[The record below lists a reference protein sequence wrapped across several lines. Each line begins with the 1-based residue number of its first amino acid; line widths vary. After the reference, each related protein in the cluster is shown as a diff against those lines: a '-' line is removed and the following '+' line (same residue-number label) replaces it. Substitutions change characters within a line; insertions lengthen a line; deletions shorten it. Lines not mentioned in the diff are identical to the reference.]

1 MGSNKGMGE
10 KSRLSQDEV
19 NMKEL
24 QYAVDN
30 VNLINKIEIQTSK
43 EVFDISSHLNYT
55 FKGKVVISIEAVESG
70 NLSFLEKYVDSFEPI
85 LESEIITTKPFSV
98 TINGAI
104 GEEVV
109 FGDQQELNDPVYK
122 IGAYLYEDVPH
133 TGEEVTSSSKKEL
146 LERAS
151 ILNIHLVFKKADD
164 KSLRPFKK
172 ENDLVRYCGG
182 LSELGFMLADIEL
195 LKKFLENKEF
205 NNDLIEEFTT
215 TELANDIFNEGLM
228 VLSWGN
234 TPWVYYILS
243 CCESNMQSPFIGD
256 ETPYNG
262 KYYLKEDIKEV
273 SVIPGHALRNWE
285 ELTKVNWPKITI
297 KGKGD
302 FISLKLY
309 VKSALSQSDSNY
321 PIPTF
326 TITREDKDPVSE
338 PLLES
343 YIFP

>member
-1 MGSNKGMGE
+1 
-10 KSRLSQDEV
+10 
-19 NMKEL
+19 MKQL

-30 VNLINKIEIQTSK
+30 VNLINKIEIRTSK

-55 FKGKVVISIEAVESG
+55 FKGKVAINVEEVESG
-70 NLSFLEKYVDSFEPI
+70 SLSFLERYVDNFETI
-85 LESEIITTKPFSV
+85 LESEIITNKPFNV
-98 TINGAI
+98 TIKGAKE
-104 GEEVV
+104 EEVI
-109 FGDQQELNDPVYK
+109 FGDEQGLNEPVYK
-122 IGAYLYEDVPH
+122 VGAYLYKDVPH
-133 TGEEVTSSSKKEL
+133 AGEEVTSSSKKEL

-164 KSLRPFKK
+164 KPLRPLRK

-195 LKKFLENKEF
+195 LKNFLENKEF

-228 VLSWGN
+228 ILSWGN

-243 CCESNMQSPFIGD
+243 CCESNIQSPFIGD

-285 ELTKVNWPKITI
+285 ELTKVNWPKIKI

-302 FISLKLY
+302 FISLKVY
-309 VKSALSQSDSNY
+309 VKSAFSQSDSNY
-321 PIPTF
+321 PIPSF
-326 TITREDKDPVSE
+326 IITREDKAPVSE

>member
-19 NMKEL
+19 NMKQL

-30 VNLINKIEIQTSK
+30 VNLINKIEIRTSK

-55 FKGKVVISIEAVESG
+55 FKGKVAINVEEVESG
-70 NLSFLEKYVDSFEPI
+70 SLSFLERYVDNFETI
-85 LESEIITTKPFSV
+85 LESEIITNKPFNV
-98 TINGAI
+98 TIKGAKE
-104 GEEVV
+104 EEVI
-109 FGDQQELNDPVYK
+109 FGDEQGLNEPVYK
-122 IGAYLYEDVPH
+122 VGAYLYEDVPH
-133 TGEEVTSSSKKEL
+133 AGEEVTSSSKKEL

-164 KSLRPFKK
+164 KPLRPLRK

-195 LKKFLENKEF
+195 LKNFLENKEF

-228 VLSWGN
+228 ILSWGN

-243 CCESNMQSPFIGD
+243 CCESNIQSPFIGD

-285 ELTKVNWPKITI
+285 ELTKVNWPKIKI

-309 VKSALSQSDSNY
+309 VKSAFSQSDSNY
-321 PIPTF
+321 PIPSF
-326 TITREDKDPVSE
+326 IITREDKVPVSE

>member
-1 MGSNKGMGE
+1 MGSNKRVGE

-30 VNLINKIEIQTSK
+30 VNLIKKIEIKTSK
-43 EVFDISSHLNYT
+43 GVFDIFSYLDYN
-55 FKGKVVISIEAVESG
+55 FKGKVAINVEVIESG
-70 NLSFLEKYVDSFEPI
+70 EVSFLERYVDNFESI
-85 LESEIITTKPFSV
+85 LEAEIITNNQFSV
-98 TINGAI
+98 SIKGAI
-104 GEEVV
+104 GEDVI
-109 FGDQQELNDPVYK
+109 FDAQQELNEPVYK
-122 IGAYLYEDVPH
+122 IAAYLYEDVPH
-133 TGEEVTSSSKKEL
+133 TGEEVNSPSKKEL

-151 ILNIHLVFKKADD
+151 ILNIHLVVKKSDD
-164 KSLRPFKK
+164 KPPRSLKK

-182 LSELGFMLADIEL
+182 LSELGFMLTDIEL
-195 LKKFLENKEF
+195 LKNFLKNKEF

-215 TELANDIFNEGLM
+215 TELANEIFNEGLM
-228 VLSWGN
+228 ILSWGN

-243 CCESNMQSPFIGD
+243 CCESNMQSPFIGG

-273 SVIPGHALRNWE
+273 SVIPGRALRNWE
-285 ELTKVNWPKITI
+285 ELTKTNWPKIKI
-297 KGKGD
+297 KGKGG

-326 TITREDKDPVSE
+326 IVTREDKNPVTE

-343 YIFP
+343 YIYP

>member
-1 MGSNKGMGE
+1 
-10 KSRLSQDEV
+10 
-19 NMKEL
+19 MKQL

-30 VNLINKIEIQTSK
+30 VNLINKIEIRTSK

-55 FKGKVVISIEAVESG
+55 FKGKVAINVEEVESG
-70 NLSFLEKYVDSFEPI
+70 SLSFLERYVDNFETI
-85 LESEIITTKPFSV
+85 LESEIITNKPFNV
-98 TINGAI
+98 TIKGAKE
-104 GEEVV
+104 EEVI
-109 FGDQQELNDPVYK
+109 FGDEQGLNEPVYK
-122 IGAYLYEDVPH
+122 VGAYLYEDVPH
-133 TGEEVTSSSKKEL
+133 AGEEVTSSSKKEL

-164 KSLRPFKK
+164 KPLRPLRK

-195 LKKFLENKEF
+195 LKNFLENKEF

-228 VLSWGN
+228 ILSWGN

-243 CCESNMQSPFIGD
+243 CCESNIQSPFIGD

-285 ELTKVNWPKITI
+285 ELTKVNWPKIKI

-309 VKSALSQSDSNY
+309 VKSAFSQSDSNY
-321 PIPTF
+321 PIPSF
-326 TITREDKDPVSE
+326 IITREDKVPVSE

>member
-1 MGSNKGMGE
+1 
-10 KSRLSQDEV
+10 
-19 NMKEL
+19 MKQL

-30 VNLINKIEIQTSK
+30 VNLINKIEIRTSK

-55 FKGKVVISIEAVESG
+55 FKGKVAINVEEVESG
-70 NLSFLEKYVDSFEPI
+70 SLSFLERYVDNFETI
-85 LESEIITTKPFSV
+85 LESEIINNKPFNA
-98 TINGAI
+98 TIKGAKE
-104 GEEVV
+104 EEVI
-109 FGDQQELNDPVYK
+109 FGDEQGLNEPVYK
-122 IGAYLYEDVPH
+122 VGAYLYEDVPH
-133 TGEEVTSSSKKEL
+133 AGEEVTSSSKKEL

-164 KSLRPFKK
+164 KPLRPLRK

-195 LKKFLENKEF
+195 LKNFLENKEF

-215 TELANDIFNEGLM
+215 TELANHIFNEGLM
-228 VLSWGN
+228 ILSWGN

-243 CCESNMQSPFIGD
+243 CCESNIQSPFIGD

-285 ELTKVNWPKITI
+285 ELTKVNWPKIKI

-309 VKSALSQSDSNY
+309 VKSAFSQSDSNY
-321 PIPTF
+321 PIPSF
-326 TITREDKDPVSE
+326 IIIREDKAPVSE